1 MEHIVED
8 MSKIDFINQSHLW
21 SSGYIKNYLTKN
33 EHINNRPYKFNS
45 VYTMETAK
53 KVYEYHKQFF
63 LTLGYDPFSF
73 TTEELT
79 NEEKMRF
86 LHEII

>member
-1 MEHIVED
+1 
-8 MSKIDFINQSHLW
+8 
-21 SSGYIKNYLTKN
+21 
-33 EHINNRPYKFNS
+33 
-45 VYTMETAK
+45 METAK

>member
-1 MEHIVED
+1 M
-8 MSKIDFINQSHLW
+8 
-21 SSGYIKNYLTKN
+21 
-33 EHINNRPYKFNS
+33 
-45 VYTMETAK
+45 YTLETAK

-73 TTEELT
+73 TTEELSD
-79 NEEKMRF
+79 EEKMRF